1 VPFGGIGEVATLP
14 EVRGR
19 GYSSELLRRSI
30 GLMAGLRQ
38 PLSVLGTPIPEFY
51 ARLGWEIVARPDF
64 SLSLDAAAPAGDE
77 GDGLADGGR
86 AGAGDFAVRPFRRE
100 DLDACVGLYERFC
113 ARRPRSLV
121 RTRAYWDGQL
131 EKIGLVP
138 SGFNLPPSRALVALS
153 RRDGRVAAYVRFRE
167 LAPWRGQGL
176 GVDEACYREPEA
188 MAALWPHLVRAAR
201 EAAPEGRGG
210 ALAVRVPEDHALVG
224 LMLGA
229 GGRREIE
236 RGQMVRLNDLGRL
249 LGHMR
254 RPMERR
260 LRRAG
265 VPPMRLR
272 VAARYRWLPED
283 PGGGDARLD
292 WDGRFLRVEAGD
304 GDGAAVCP
312 FDSTGWLRLLLGESR
327 LEVLLEEYRCPEEV
341 GRFFGAA
348 LPRDW
353 GAPIYWRSDAF

>member
-1 VPFGGIGEVATLP
+1 
-14 EVRGR
+14 
-19 GYSSELLRRSI
+19 
-30 GLMAGLRQ
+30 
-38 PLSVLGTPIPEFY
+38 
-51 ARLGWEIVARPDF
+51 
-64 SLSLDAAAPAGDE
+64 
-77 GDGLADGGR
+77 
-86 AGAGDFAVRPFRRE
+86 
-100 DLDACVGLYERFC
+100 
-113 ARRPRSLV
+113 
-121 RTRAYWDGQL
+121 
-131 EKIGLVP
+131 VP
-138 SGFNLPPSRALVALS
+138 SGFNLPPSRSLVALS

-176 GVDEACYREPEA
+176 GIDEACYRDPAA

-201 EAAPEGRGG
+201 EAERVGRGG

-229 GGRREIE
+229 GGRREVE

-254 RPMERR
+254 RPIERR

-265 VPPMRLR
+265 VPPLRLR
-272 VAARYRWLPED
+272 VAARYRWLPDD
-283 PGGGDARLD
+283 PGGGAAWLD

-304 GDGAAVCP
+304 RDGAVVCP

-327 LEVLLEEYRCPEEV
+327 IEALLDEYGCSPEVR
-341 GRFFGAA
+341 RFLGAA

-353 GAPIYWRSDAF
+353 AAPIYWRSDAF